1 MSLWNPDN
9 IKDVGE
15 SVGLGNLHKDVVDLL
30 ARDVDFRIA
39 QVLEQAIKF
48 MRHGKRSTLHTDDIS
63 QALKVLDIEPLFGY
77 ESTKP
82 LRFGEASIGPN
93 QYIFYLDDD
102 EVDFE
107 KFINAPLPKVPREI
121 SFTAHWFAIEGVQ
134 PRIPQNPT
142 QADQRNQELS
152 AKGPGAN
159 ATLAAVSGND
169 SVSVKPLVKHVLS
182 KELQLY

>member
-15 SVGLGNLHKDVVDLL
+15 SVGLGNLNKDVVDLL

-48 MRHGKRSTLHTDDIS
+48 MRHAKRTTLHTDDIS
-63 QALKVLDIEPLFGY
+63 QALKVLDVEPLFGY

-82 LRFGEASIGPN
+82 LRFGEASIGPG
-93 QYIFYLDDD
+93 QLIFYLDDD

-107 KFINAPLPKVPREI
+107 KLINAPLPKVPREV
-121 SFTAHWFAIEGVQ
+121 SFTAHWLAIEGVQ
-134 PRIPQNPT
+134 PSIPQNPT
-142 QADQRNQELS
+142 STDSRHQDLLPKGPNANSSTLS
-152 AKGPGAN
+152 A
-159 ATLAAVSGND
+159 
-169 SVSVKPLVKHVLS
+169 
-182 KELQLY
+182 